1 MRLLLDTQV
10 ALWWLVGS
18 SRLNR
23 VSRDLIV
30 TSSCVVSAASIWEVA
45 IKHRLGKLPIPPQL
59 FRDHMQNAGATLL
72 PIADVHAIATTE
84 VPVGH
89 HDPFDRLLLATAQ
102 IEHLVLLTGDEGLL
116 RLGRLEPTLPVKAA
130 R

>member
-10 ALWWLVGS
+10 ALWWLAGS
-18 SRLNR
+18 PRLNR
-23 VSRDLIV
+23 VSRDLIA
-30 TSSCVVSAASIWEVA
+30 TSSCAVSVASIWEVA

-59 FRDHMQNAGATLL
+59 FRDQMQSTGAALL
-72 PIADVHAIATTE
+72 PIADVHVIATTE
-84 VPVGH
+84 VPLGH
-89 HDPFDRLLLATAQ
+89 NDPFDRFLLATAR
-102 IEHLVLLTGDEGLL
+102 IERIVLLTGDEGLL